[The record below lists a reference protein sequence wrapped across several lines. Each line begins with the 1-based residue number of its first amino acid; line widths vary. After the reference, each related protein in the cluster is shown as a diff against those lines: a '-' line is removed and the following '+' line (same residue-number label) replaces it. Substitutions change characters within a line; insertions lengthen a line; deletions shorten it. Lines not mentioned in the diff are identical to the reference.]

1 MRRLLFALLISL
13 TPYTLHAQ
21 ILDVVIS
28 DPTVFV
34 NFDNGGPMEV
44 DLEFLFQINSNAV
57 LVGQGPNGGDLFSN
71 LSYTVSSND
80 LGLSGVA
87 ATNLLD
93 FELNPNQPF
102 GATNDGF
109 LLFTSGTT
117 SVDGI
122 SGFGGVL
129 NAFDL
134 QSSLL
139 ITGGSGPTTSGTGGL
154 QTNLANGSLI
164 GGSIFNFN
172 DTTVSFT
179 VAVPEPSSLVLLI
192 GLAGTCL
199 CRRKRR
205 FSVTSNCT

>member
-13 TPYTLHAQ
+13 VPTALHAQ
-21 ILDVVIS
+21 ILDVLIS

-34 NFDNGGPMEV
+34 NIDNSGPMEV
-44 DLEFLFQINSNAV
+44 DLQYQFQIDSSFV
-57 LVGQGPNGGDLFSN
+57 LVGQGVNGGDLFSN

-80 LGLSGVA
+80 LGLNGVA

-93 FELNPNQPF
+93 LELNPSVSL

-109 LLFTSGTT
+109 FLFNSGAG
-117 SVDGI
+117 SFDGI

-129 NAFDL
+129 NAFDG
-134 QSSLL
+134 QSALL
-139 ITGGSGPTTSGTGGL
+139 VTGGSGAVSTGFGGL
-154 QTNLANGSLI
+154 QTSLANGSLI
-164 GGSIFNFN
+164 AGSIFNFN
-172 DTTVSFT
+172 DTTVSIT
-179 VAVPEPSSLVLLI
+179 VVPEPSSLALLV

-205 FSVTSNCT
+205 SCAT